1 MNSSSEPSTPSTDQP
16 NTVDQEHDQQP
27 ESNNNSGWGW
37 GGGWLSSTIG
47 NVVRVMNQQTNEFGQ
62 KLQQLVAEEDED
74 VSTPSTEPSTTHP
87 ASSETPNDQADEE
100 NGQINDNGGAAN
112 ASSLIEETEKT
123 IETSLK
129 TAEQKLKSLF
139 TSFYNETSQL
149 VDETAEL
156 KYVKGWASSFGKT
169 VLHTL
174 EEASRILYDNEE
186 NDDGIHI
193 YVNFKELF
201 IEYQGLKY
209 LQEVASLSKQ
219 CNEELAKYME
229 NRTDE
234 QRDRIEKLLREL
246 KDILIDS
253 TQFSTKEVEEKK
265 ASYQYIAL
273 LPVGKEILETTNACV
288 ELAKNAYSN
297 LEDVL
302 GSTIEIEETVQ
313 TSTLLL
319 EKSKAECYRSL
330 AKLASLA
337 SLHILTLS
345 QYLIDVNNGGKL
357 PEQWQ
362 STELSVTKDAK
373 QVAIILRDYLLFLYS
388 QLIEISNQYTEA
400 LKKNTSIV
408 GIKLDEQRK
417 ESLEKRAVNMAARL
431 HIHSDKA
438 LSIIISCDK
447 EFLTILQYLGV
458 IWTE

>member
-1 MNSSSEPSTPSTDQP
+1 MEPSSEQSSASPPPTDQKVATAADRD
-16 NTVDQEHDQQP
+16 NEQE
-27 ESNNNSGWGW
+27 NKSGWGW
-37 GGGWLSSTIG
+37 GSGWLSSTIG

-62 KLQQLVAEEDED
+62 KLQQLVAEQDDDSSTTTQTTEPPSS
-74 VSTPSTEPSTTHP
+74 STP
-87 ASSETPNDQADEE
+87 PNDELDEE
-100 NGQINDNGGAAN
+100 NGQVNDNGGAAN

-123 IETSLK
+123 IENSLK

-156 KYVKGWASSFGKT
+156 KYVKGWASSFGKS

-174 EEASRILYDNEE
+174 EEASRILYDTEE

-201 IEYQGLKY
+201 IEYEGLKH

-265 ASYQYIAL
+265 DSYQYIAS
-273 LPVGKEILETTNACV
+273 LPVGKEILEMTKACI
-288 ELAKNAYSN
+288 ELSKNAFSN
-297 LEDVL
+297 LEDV
-302 GSTIEIEETVQ
+302 
-313 TSTLLL
+313 
-319 EKSKAECYRSL
+319 KAECYRSL

-337 SLHILTLS
+337 SLHILNLS
-345 QYLIDVNNGGKL
+345 QYLIDVNNGGNL
-357 PEQWQ
+357 PAQWQ
-362 STELSVTKDAK
+362 STDLNVTKDAK

-417 ESLEKRAVNMAARL
+417 ETLEKRAVNMAARL

-447 EFLTILQYLGV
+447 DFLVILQYLGV